1 MRKLLLIGLGLAAV
15 SAFALRRLLRSDEM
29 IEWEDAPHPGK
40 LTTVDGVAVH
50 HLDEG
55 HGPAVVLIHGFG
67 GHTFS
72 FRKNVPVLAEH
83 YRVIAVDLKGFGY
96 TERPR
101 EGDYSLTAQAQMVVG
116 LMDALG
122 IESAVVVGHSMGGE
136 VAMRIAA
143 GFPERVEKLV
153 LVASVSGD
161 RFPSLPPTPI
171 LRPFMAAF
179 GRLSSRFLLQ
189 RGFYDRA
196 KLTEELRAGYRG
208 PRRIR
213 GFMDGIYRLF
223 RDWRHDRPIDFEKIT
238 QPVMILWARA
248 ERLPSWMLDRLRK
261 RLPQAEVRYV
271 EEAGHLVL
279 EEQPE
284 AANRLILRFLV
295 PLEVPEEVPTEPQ
308 TDVANSSDGIE
319 VA

>member
-1 MRKLLLIGLGLAAV
+1 
-15 SAFALRRLLRSDEM
+15 
-29 IEWEDAPHPGK
+29 
-40 LTTVDGVAVH
+40 
-50 HLDEG
+50 
-55 HGPAVVLIHGFG
+55 
-67 GHTFS
+67 
-72 FRKNVPVLAEH
+72 
-83 YRVIAVDLKGFGY
+83 
-96 TERPR
+96 
-101 EGDYSLTAQAQMVVG
+101 
-116 LMDALG
+116 
-122 IESAVVVGHSMGGE
+122 
-136 VAMRIAA
+136 MRIAA
-143 GFPERVEKLV
+143 GFPERVEKLI

-196 KLTEELRAGYRG
+196 KLTEELREGYRG

-238 QPVMILWARA
+238 QPVLILWARA

-284 AANRLILRFLV
+284 AANRLMLRFLA
-295 PLEVPEEVPTEPQ
+295 PLEVPEKVPTEPQ
-308 TDVANSSDGIE
+308 TDVATSSDGLE